1 MTQPADPE
9 ENHER
14 LAAALATWRHWQ
26 PPLSESPRVVRP
38 LPGGLSNSSWLLES
52 DRGPCVVRLNSR
64 RDARFN
70 VDRLREQ
77 AVLQALAQEAFAPRV
92 WHCDPVAGLLV
103 TEFVAGDP
111 LPVDAAGDPAVVRRV
126 GRILDRLESLQLP
139 LPRFD
144 YWRHLCHYRDQV
156 LVSHLTIPGPLEQR
170 FREHREALRAF
181 QQAPWQPVP
190 VHHDLLPANLVAG
203 PRGLVLLDWEYA
215 AMGYAGMDRQLW
227 TPGGDPFGA
236 EIAAYSELINGYWH
250 LLSRLP

>member
-1 MTQPADPE
+1 MTPPINPE
-9 ENHER
+9 ENHDR

-26 PPLSESPRVVRP
+26 PAPTEAPRVVRA
-38 LPGGLSNSSWLLES
+38 LAGGLSNSSWLLES

-64 RDARFN
+64 RDARFH
-70 VDRLREQ
+70 VDRHREEV
-77 AVLQALAQEAFAPRV
+77 VLGALAQEAFAPRV
-92 WHCDPVAGLLV
+92 WHCDPVGGVLV
-103 TEFVAGDP
+103 TAFVAGKP
-111 LPVDAAGDPAVVRRV
+111 LPVDAVSDPAVVRQV
-126 GRILDRLESLQLP
+126 ERILDRLESLQLP

-156 LVSHLTIPGPLEQR
+156 LASPLAIPDPLEQC
-170 FREHREALRAF
+170 FREHREALRTF
-181 QQAPWQPVP
+181 QQASWQPVL
-190 VHHDLLPANLVAG
+190 VHHDLLPANLVDG

-227 TPGGDPFGA
+227 TPGGDPYGA